1 MSHSAARVRLRV
13 MDVLLG
19 LIALLVAG
27 AIMAIPFLL
36 YRSARDR

>member
-1 MSHSAARVRLRV
+1 

-19 LIALLVAG
+19 LIPLLIAG

-36 YRSARDR
+36 FDSVRRR